1 MGQSRNDALRVNFDR
16 QVKLEF
22 HGVKVTGHAGLLAHR
37 EMDDVSGLTDMTA
50 SELSDN
56 RTGKNTEQFR
66 VIIKICKDFL

>member
-1 MGQSRNDALRVNFDR
+1 MGQSKKDALRVNFDK
-16 QVKLEF
+16 QLNLEF
-22 HGVKVTGHAGLLAHR
+22 HAVKVTGDAGLLAHR
-37 EMDDVSGLTDMTA
+37 QMDDVSELTDMTA